1 MSEKEA
7 TTAEERKRS
16 RVNFEA
22 SKLNAAQKNIHIYAQ
37 IASIGNFVFL
47 ICDMIF
53 IQGQSE
59 RLIVAITRY
68 CFSILLILVVRTL
81 QRVKTFSRFAAIVTV
96 MEAASIFLYLYVLW
110 LYQAPDFMIQSMGMI
125 ITILA
130 ISVIP
135 NRNGNTLIISITAA
149 IAFLVEFYFLIEKVP
164 AKTLVVSV
172 AYIVFTIAICSM
184 KSFSTD
190 RHAQRE
196 SFAKKTLQE
205 TSAKDYL
212 TNAATRARLEEEAH
226 RWMNFCR
233 RQSLPLCLVFVDVDN
248 LKNIN
253 DNYGHAMGDSV
264 LKQIATVMQAQLRNS
279 DTIARWGGDEF
290 VLLLPNVTLQNAVML
305 LDRVK
310 SAIGTLTLNEGA
322 SVSCSFGVVQ
332 MRTESTYQEMLAQ
345 ADTMMYRS
353 KKNGKGRIAYQDDAI
368 ETSVRDSKSQSE
380 APVTGE

>member
-1 MSEKEA
+1 
-7 TTAEERKRS
+7 
-16 RVNFEA
+16 
-22 SKLNAAQKNIHIYAQ
+22 
-37 IASIGNFVFL
+37 
-47 ICDMIF
+47 
-53 IQGQSE
+53 
-59 RLIVAITRY
+59 
-68 CFSILLILVVRTL
+68 
-81 QRVKTFSRFAAIVTV
+81 
-96 MEAASIFLYLYVLW
+96 
-110 LYQAPDFMIQSMGMI
+110 MIQSMGMI

-130 ISVIP
+130 ISIIP
-135 NRNGNTLIISITAA
+135 NRNSNTLIISIAAA
-149 IAFLVEFYFLIEKVP
+149 IAFLVEFNFFIEKVP
-164 AKTLVVSV
+164 AKSLAVSV

-205 TSAKDYL
+205 TSSKDYL

-253 DNYGHAMGDSV
+253 DNFGHAMGDSV

-290 VLLLPNVTLQNAVML
+290 VLLLPNVTLQNAVLL

-368 ETSVRDSKSQSE
+368 EMNANDSKSQSE

>member
-1 MSEKEA
+1 MPEKTI
-7 TTAEERKRS
+7 TTADERKRS
-16 RVNFEA
+16 RLNFEA
-22 SKLNAAQKNIHIYAQ
+22 TKLNAAQKNIHIYAQ

-53 IQGQSE
+53 IQGQTE

-68 CFSILLILVVRTL
+68 CFSILLILMVRRL
-81 QRVKTFSRFAAIVTV
+81 QRVKAFAVFSAIVTL

-110 LYQAPDFMIQSMGMI
+110 LYQSPDFMIQSMGMI
-125 ITILA
+125 ITVLA
-130 ISVIP
+130 ISIIP
-135 NRNGNTLIISITAA
+135 NRNRNTLILTMTAA
-149 IAFLVEFYFLIEKVP
+149 VAFLAEFYFLIEKVP
-164 AKTLVVSV
+164 LKSLVVST

-184 KSFSTD
+184 KSFGTE
-190 RHAQRE
+190 RYAQRE
-196 SFAKKTLQE
+196 FMAKRTLQE

-212 TNAATRARLEEEAH
+212 TSAATRARLEEEAH

-253 DNYGHAMGDSV
+253 DSFGHATGDIV
-264 LKQIATVMQAQLRNS
+264 LKQIAAVMRAQLRNS

-290 VLLLPNVTLQNAVML
+290 VLLLPNVTLQNAVLL

-310 SAIGTLTLNEGA
+310 NAINALTLEGDA

-353 KKNGKGRIAYQDDAI
+353 KKNGKGRIAYQSDAI
-368 ETSVRDSKSQSE
+368 EAE
-380 APVTGE
+380 AEPDQTPGGCN

>member
-1 MSEKEA
+1 MVPDRAAKTTAVERKQSRINYEA
-7 TTAEERKRS
+7 TQLS
-16 RVNFEA
+16 
-22 SKLNAAQKNIHIYAQ
+22 AAQRNIHIYAQ
-37 IASIGNFVFL
+37 IASIGNFIFL
-47 ICDMIF
+47 ICDMMF

-68 CFSILLILVVRTL
+68 CFSILLILMVRAL
-81 QRVKTFSRFAAIVTV
+81 QRVKTFGGFASIVTI

-110 LYQAPDFMIQSMGMI
+110 LYQSPDFMIQSMGMI
-125 ITILA
+125 VTVLV
-130 ISVIP
+130 ISIVP
-135 NRNGNTLIISITAA
+135 NRIINTLILTVAA
-149 IAFLVEFYFLIEKVP
+149 AVAFFAEFYLLINPVP
-164 AKTLVVSV
+164 IKSLAVS
-172 AYIVFTIAICSM
+172 IVYVSLTILICCM
-184 KSFSTD
+184 KNFGTD

-196 SFAKKTLQE
+196 FFAKKTLQE

-212 TNAATRARLEEEAH
+212 TSAATRARLEEEAH

-248 LKNIN
+248 LKSIN
-253 DNYGHAMGDSV
+253 DCYGHAMGDSV
-264 LKQIATVMQAQLRNS
+264 LKQIAAVMQAQLRNS

-290 VLLLPNVTLQNAVML
+290 VLLLPNVTLQNAVLL

-310 SAIGTLTLNEGA
+310 IAINALTLDGGA

-353 KKNGKGRIAYQDDAI
+353 KKNGKGRIAYQNDTI
-368 ETSVRDSKSQSE
+368 ESDTAENELPGNCV
-380 APVTGE
+380 